1 MNNSNVFAFILGLF
15 FFVFACKSKK
25 EELALPVYNQP
36 DFSPI
41 WLEKGQTQA
50 DSIHQ
55 IAPFAFE
62 DQSGK
67 TIRNEDLDGKI
78 YVANFMFSICPSI
91 CPKMQNN
98 LMAVQKAFAKD
109 QGVQLLSHT
118 VMPWVDSVG
127 QLKRYGEK
135 MGINPAQWHLLTG
148 KTEDIYQLA
157 RQSYFAEEEI
167 GYAKGSDEFLHTEHV
182 LLIDGARRIRGV
194 YNGTLQLEIER
205 LVEDIRILKGE
216 TQ

>member
-1 MNNSNVFAFILGLF
+1 MNSNIYSAIVLGLVF
-15 FFVFACKSKK
+15 FGFACKTKN
-25 EELALPVYNQP
+25 EVVALPVYNHP

-41 WLEKGQTQA
+41 WLEKGQFSA

-55 IAPFAFE
+55 IAPFAFQ
-62 DQSGK
+62 DQNGK

-98 LMAVQKAFAKD
+98 LLLVQKAFAQDKS
-109 QGVQLLSHT
+109 VKLLSHT
-118 VMPWVDSVG
+118 VMSWVDSVG
-127 QLKRYGEK
+127 QLKRYGQK
-135 MGINPAQWHLLTG
+135 MGINPDQWHLLTG
-148 KTEDIYQLA
+148 KTEEIYQLA

-167 GYAKGSDEFLHTEHV
+167 GYTKGSDEFLHTEHV
-182 LLIDGARRIRGV
+182 LLIDGQRRIRGV

-205 LVEDIRILKGE
+205 MIEDIRSLKAE
-216 TQ
+216 LD